1 MRLTESFG
9 KKGKVM
15 KKIGLSIGALQIKY
29 GDERALEIC
38 AAAGFDSV
46 DVDLSMRRFDKYA
59 DAADEEIFEYFSALK
74 KKADSLG
81 LAISQTHGR
90 VTSYTPDE
98 KYCEFVK
105 KAARFDLLATKIL
118 GAPTCVI
125 HNISTIH
132 WPDASAEF
140 MHAKNKEFIDGIL
153 PFAEELDVNIGMETF
168 GDAKRNGERVIDFF
182 GDSRELKKQFDS
194 IDTKKKVIC
203 IDTGHTNKACNV
215 GADDGSE
222 VPGVVETVHMFGKDI
237 KVLHLNDNNGFT
249 DQHLPPLVKMQG
261 GVDWKGVFEALDA
274 VGYDGYYNFE
284 LALNLFGESMEDM
297 THFLGK
303 HIRRAVEGNM

>member
-1 MRLTESFG
+1 
-9 KKGKVM
+9 M
-15 KKIGLSIGALQIKY
+15 KKIGLSTGALQIKY

-38 AAAGFDSV
+38 AEAGFDSV
-46 DVDLSMRRFDKYA
+46 DIDLSMRRFDKYA
-59 DAADEEIFEYFSALK
+59 DASDGEITEYFSLLK
-74 KKADSLG
+74 EKADSLG

-98 KYCEFVK
+98 KYCQFVK

-125 HNISTIH
+125 HNITTIY
-132 WPDASAEF
+132 WPDASADF
-140 MHAKNKEFIDGIL
+140 MHSRNKEFIGDII
-153 PFAEELDVNIGMETF
+153 PFAEQFDVNIGMETF
-168 GDAKRNGERVIDFF
+168 GDAHRHGKRVIDFF

-194 IDTKKKVIC
+194 IDTAKKVIC
-203 IDTGHTNKACNV
+203 IDTGHANKAFNV

-222 VPGVVETVHMFGKDI
+222 VPGVIETIYMFGKDI

-274 VGYDGYYNFE
+274 VDYKGYYNFE
-284 LALNLFGESMEDM
+284 LALNLWGESMEDM

-303 HIRRAVEGNM
+303 HIRRAVNGEL

>member
-1 MRLTESFG
+1 
-9 KKGKVM
+9 M
-15 KKIGLSIGALQIKY
+15 KKIGISTGALQQKY

-38 AAAGFDSV
+38 AEAGFDSV
-46 DVDLSMRRFDKYA
+46 DIDLSMRRFDKYA
-59 DAADEEIFEYFSALK
+59 DASDGEITEYFSLLK
-74 KKADSLG
+74 EKADSLG
-81 LAISQTHGR
+81 LAVSQTHGR

-98 KYCEFVK
+98 KYCQFVK

-125 HNISTIH
+125 HNITTIY
-132 WPDASAEF
+132 WPDASADF
-140 MHAKNKEFIDGIL
+140 MHSRNKEFIGDII
-153 PFAEELDVNIGMETF
+153 PFAEQFDVNIGMETF
-168 GDAKRNGERVIDFF
+168 GDAHRHGKRVIDFF

-194 IDTKKKVIC
+194 VDTAKKVIC
-203 IDTGHTNKACNV
+203 IDTGHTNKAFNV

-222 VPGVVETVHMFGKDI
+222 VPGVIETIYMFGKDI

-274 VGYDGYYNFE
+274 VGYEGYYNFE
-284 LALNLFGESMEDM
+284 LALNLWGESMEDM

-303 HIRRAVEGNM
+303 HIRRAVNGEL

>member
-1 MRLTESFG
+1 
-9 KKGKVM
+9 M

-38 AAAGFDSV
+38 AEAGFDSV
-46 DVDLSMRRFDKYA
+46 DIDLSMRRFDKYA
-59 DAADEEIFEYFSALK
+59 DASDGEITEYFSLLK
-74 KKADSLG
+74 EKADSLG
-81 LAISQTHGR
+81 LAVSQTHGR

-98 KYCEFVK
+98 KYCQFVK

-125 HNISTIH
+125 HNITTIY
-132 WPDASAEF
+132 WPDASADF
-140 MHAKNKEFIDGIL
+140 MHSRNKEFIGDII
-153 PFAEELDVNIGMETF
+153 PFAEQFDVNIGMETF
-168 GDAKRNGERVIDFF
+168 GDAHRHGKRVIDFF

-194 IDTKKKVIC
+194 IDTAKKVIC
-203 IDTGHTNKACNV
+203 IDTGHTNNDFNV

-222 VPGVVETVHMFGKDI
+222 VPGVIETIYMFGKDI

-274 VGYDGYYNFE
+274 VGYEGYYNFE
-284 LALNLFGESMEDM
+284 LALNLWGESMEDM

-303 HIRRAVEGNM
+303 HIRRAVNGEL